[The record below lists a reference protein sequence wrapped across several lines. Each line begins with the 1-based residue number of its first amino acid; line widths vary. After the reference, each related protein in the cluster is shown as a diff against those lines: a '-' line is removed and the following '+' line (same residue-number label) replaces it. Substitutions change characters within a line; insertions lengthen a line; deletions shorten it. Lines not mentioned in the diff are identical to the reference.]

1 MPLPLMVNQTCL
13 IQSLEG
19 APRVATAQSILR
31 VNESLLSTSLPHI
44 FAIFLYLFCL
54 FVEKLYTEFDG
65 GVPRTTLLGF
75 LPPESRQVTLLEV
88 VGYNVI
94 PPTLL
99 SPN

>member
-65 GVPRTTLLGF
+65 DAKSHALG
-75 LPPESRQVTLLEV
+75 LPPSRIQT
-88 VGYNVI
+88 GY
-94 PPTLL
+94 TA
-99 SPN
+99 